1 MNFSPD
7 LRPVVVNSREGTVI
21 SGRPGWVIL
30 YMCPS
35 LPPLDR

>member
-7 LRPVVVNSREGTVI
+7 FRPVVVSSRDGTVI
-21 SGRPGWVIL
+21 SGRPDWAIL

-35 LPPLDR
+35 EPPLER